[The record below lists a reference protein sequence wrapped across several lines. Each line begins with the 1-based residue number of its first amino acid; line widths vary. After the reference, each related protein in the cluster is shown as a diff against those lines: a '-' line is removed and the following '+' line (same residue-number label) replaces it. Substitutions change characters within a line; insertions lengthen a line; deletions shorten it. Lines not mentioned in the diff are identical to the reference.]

1 MSVDKQLLATWK
13 EAALARLLRYVAVD
27 TTAQPG
33 QPSPSSPGQVELGK
47 QIADELRSLGLRDVV
62 QDRFGHVMATLPPSP
77 GQESAPTIGYL
88 AHLDTSPDA
97 PGAGIKPRVLRS
109 YDGSPVTFDGAPGLT
124 IDPKSLPELAACVGH
139 DLVFTDGTTLLGA
152 DDKSGAAAVVTAVE
166 HLIRHPE
173 IPHGTIR
180 VGLTTDEEIG
190 QGIRDFDIAAFGC
203 SAAYTLDDS
212 EAGAICGETFSA
224 DRAIVRVVGRSA
236 HPGTAKGRMV
246 SALKIAAEVVAAL
259 PPEQAPE
266 TTEGRQGFLHPVSL
280 KGSAGEAEVDL
291 IVRDFDT
298 AQLAVREQT
307 LQGIVDA
314 AIARHPGASAKIEV
328 IKQYRNMADG
338 LRARPEVM
346 AKAQAAIRALGLEP
360 TGEPIRGGTDG
371 SQLTERGLPCPNLF
385 AGWHNAH
392 AVTEWACLDD
402 MALSVAALVEL
413 AQEWTR
419 P

>member
-1 MSVDKQLLATWK
+1 
-13 EAALARLLRYVAVD
+13 
-27 TTAQPG
+27 
-33 QPSPSSPGQVELGK
+33 
-47 QIADELRSLGLRDVV
+47 
-62 QDRFGHVMATLPPSP
+62 
-77 GQESAPTIGYL
+77 
-88 AHLDTSPDA
+88 
-97 PGAGIKPRVLRS
+97 
-109 YDGSPVTFDGAPGLT
+109 
-124 IDPKSLPELAACVGH
+124 
-139 DLVFTDGTTLLGA
+139 
-152 DDKSGAAAVVTAVE
+152 
-166 HLIRHPE
+166 
-173 IPHGTIR
+173 
-180 VGLTTDEEIG
+180 
-190 QGIRDFDIAAFGC
+190 
-203 SAAYTLDDS
+203 
-212 EAGAICGETFSA
+212 
-224 DRAIVRVVGRSA
+224 
-236 HPGTAKGRMV
+236 MV